1 MRKQTETEVVKK
13 PKLSRVIAER
23 EYRLVSAAGKRQRVN
38 LKLGKPRPVR
48 ETSSFYCVYQLEG
61 LEEGTRIGRIGGADS
76 LQALQLAMQM
86 AHIEMIN
93 TAAYQEGRLTW
104 DGDPDLKLPA
114 DDSTMLLIKRVTS
127 RRPPPP
133 PPRAAP
139 APSRAAPASSRT
151 APAPSRAAPP
161 PSRPAPARS
170 RAAPATSRP
179 PGRRLPRSGD

>member
-1 MRKQTETEVVKK
+1 VRKQTETEVVKK

-23 EYRLVSAAGKRQRVN
+23 EYRLVSQSGKRQRVN

-48 ETSSFYCVYQLEG
+48 ETGSFYCVYQLEG

-114 DDSTMLLIKRVTS
+114 DESTMILVRKIAG
-127 RRPPPP
+127 RRPPP

-139 APSRAAPASSRT
+139 ATSRAAPASSRP

>member
-13 PKLSRVIAER
+13 PKLSRVIADR
-23 EYRLVSAAGKRQRVN
+23 EYRLMSRTGKRQRVN

-48 ETSSFYCVYQLEG
+48 DANSFYCVYQIEG
-61 LEEGTRIGRIGGADS
+61 LEEGTRIGRIGGADT

-93 TAAYQEGRLTW
+93 TQAYQEGRLTW

-114 DDSTMLLIKRVTS
+114 DESTMILVRKIAG
-127 RRPPPP
+127 RRPPPA
-133 PPRAAP
+133 PRAAP
-139 APSRAAPASSRT
+139 AASRAAPATSRVASPT
-151 APAPSRAAPP
+151 SRAAPP

>member
-1 MRKQTETEVVKK
+1 MGGVRKQTETEVVKK

-23 EYRLVSAAGKRQRVN
+23 EYRLMSRSGKRQRVN

-48 ETSSFYCVYQLEG
+48 ETNSFYCVYQIEG
-61 LEEGTRIGRIGGADS
+61 LEEGTRIGRIGGSDT

-104 DGDPDLKLPA
+104 SGDPDLKLPA
-114 DDSTMLLIKRVTS
+114 DDSTMLLIRKVTG

-133 PPRAAP
+133 PARAAP
-139 APSRAAPASSRT
+139 STSRA